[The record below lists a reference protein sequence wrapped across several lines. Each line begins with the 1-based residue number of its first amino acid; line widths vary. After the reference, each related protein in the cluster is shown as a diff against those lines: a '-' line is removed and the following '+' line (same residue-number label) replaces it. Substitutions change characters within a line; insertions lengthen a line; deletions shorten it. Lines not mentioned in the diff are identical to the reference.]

1 MSKEIKYNCLECGHL
16 IEKDDNFCYS
26 CRNLTAHGYKKL
38 NNQDVINNIEN
49 GTITKKIIS

>member
-26 CRNLTAHGYKKL
+26 CRNLTAHGYKNL